1 MRDRVRVR
9 AGARAAVAADA
20 ARPRRQC
27 AARWVVTRREILVAA
42 LLICIGCVQMAGDVF
57 RVLPLKAFGAATH
70 ASPAPKVFTAQDGF
84 ETYANRFHLEWR
96 DATGATQSLE
106 LTPETYAGIS
116 GPYNRRNV
124 YGAVFSYAPV
134 LEANPATRL
143 MFRTVLRRGLCGSPS
158 VLRSEEHTSELQS
171 QS

>member
-1 MRDRVRVR
+1 
-9 AGARAAVAADA
+9 
-20 ARPRRQC
+20 
-27 AARWVVTRREILVAA
+27 VTRREILVAA

-57 RVLPLKAFGAATH
+57 RILPLKAFGAASH

-96 DATGATQSLE
+96 DATGAKQSLE
-106 LTPETYAGIS
+106 LTAETYSGIS

-134 LEANPATRL
+134 LEANPVTRP

-158 VLRSEEHTSELQS
+158 VLTEVGLPTEALRHGPLLIRLEPRRRYDDASHALSHEVRCDG
-171 QS
+171 